1 MRKIR
6 EQIYQDLRKL
16 GLADSYYGEKFL
28 YLALEIIQEEPT
40 RLCCISKQI
49 YPEIAKQYD
58 TNIVCVERNL
68 RTFISKLWETGHYE
82 YFEKLAGK
90 TLNKK
95 PSNGEFLDIMSM
107 YLENVDEQEL
117 LKLNIDFIGDTVSVH
132 KIRAILERDSVL
144 FLIKRIMC

>member
-49 YPEIAKQYD
+49 YPEIAKQYN

-82 YFEKLAGK
+82 YLEKLAGK

-107 YLENVDEQEL
+107 YLESDNE
-117 LKLNIDFIGDTVSVH
+117 
-132 KIRAILERDSVL
+132 
-144 FLIKRIMC
+144 

>member
-68 RTFISKLWETGHYE
+68 RTFISK
-82 YFEKLAGK
+82 

-107 YLENVDEQEL
+107 YLENVDE
-117 LKLNIDFIGDTVSVH
+117 
-132 KIRAILERDSVL
+132 
-144 FLIKRIMC
+144 